1 MTKKQAA
8 HILYLNGLTLK
19 EIASTLRTSYNT
31 ITKWSS
37 DSDWK
42 RIKAEKALRE
52 QTSQER
58 IWGLIDYQLKII
70 ERITQVR
77 STELDKTT
85 DPETLKKALIERGD
99 IDALQKL
106 FTTIKGKEITWD
118 QMVKLTRELI
128 EFIEKDHFHLAKQ
141 IAPLANEWLN
151 QKREKL

>member
-19 EIASTLRTSYNT
+19 EVCETLKIPYNT
-31 ITKWSS
+31 ATKWSS
-37 DSDWK
+37 DLDWK
-42 RIKAEKALRE
+42 KNKAEKSLRE

-58 IWGLIDYQLKII
+58 IWGLIDYQLQLI
-70 ERITQVR
+70 EKITQVR
-77 STELDKTT
+77 AKEIEKTT
-85 DPETLKKALIERGD
+85 SPEDLKKALIERGD

-106 FTTIKGKEITWD
+106 FTTIKGKEVTWD
-118 QMVKLTRELI
+118 IMVKLTRELI
-128 EFIEKDHFHLAKQ
+128 EFLEKNHFQLAKQ